1 MLLKE
6 RLNRGL
12 MPLILLVM
20 TSWSSFSQTA
30 IDSSKIQLTKPVAK
44 LVVKDL
50 ISGDGLKLELKTTQ
64 ELLEETNKKLETQT
78 MLVGNLQTQVNNFVT
93 IIDQKDKQIDTSS
106 ELSNALEKQLK
117 RESRTKKLYQITSAV
132 GAGAVLLLLIQK

>member
-1 MLLKE
+1 
-6 RLNRGL
+6 
-12 MPLILLVM
+12 
-20 TSWSSFSQTA
+20 
-30 IDSSKIQLTKPVAK
+30 
-44 LVVKDL
+44 VVKDL

>member
-1 MLLKE
+1 
-6 RLNRGL
+6 
-12 MPLILLVM
+12 M

-50 ISGDGLKLELKTTQ
+50 ITGDGLKLELKTTQ

>member
-1 MLLKE
+1 M
-6 RLNRGL
+6 
-12 MPLILLVM
+12 
-20 TSWSSFSQTA
+20 
-30 IDSSKIQLTKPVAK
+30 
-44 LVVKDL
+44 VKDL
-50 ISGDGLKLELKTTQ
+50 ITGDGLKLELKTTQ

-117 RESRTKKLYQITSAV
+117 
-132 GAGAVLLLLIQK
+132 

>member
-1 MLLKE
+1 
-6 RLNRGL
+6 
-12 MPLILLVM
+12 M
-20 TSWSSFSQTA
+20 TSWSSFSQND
-30 IDSSKIQLTKPVAK
+30 IDSSKIQFTKPVAK

-50 ISGDGLKLELKTTQ
+50 ISGDGLKLELKTVR
-64 ELLEETNKKLETQT
+64 EVLEETNKKLETQT

-106 ELSNALEKQLK
+106 ELSDALEKQLK

>member
-20 TSWSSFSQTA
+20 TSWSSFSQND

-50 ISGDGLKLELKTTQ
+50 ISGDGLKLELKTVR
-64 ELLEETNKKLETQT
+64 EVLEETNKKLETQT

-106 ELSNALEKQLK
+106 ELSDALEKQLK

-132 GAGAVLLLLIQK
+132 GAGAILLLLIQK

>member
-20 TSWSSFSQTA
+20 TSWSSFSQND

-50 ISGDGLKLELKTTQ
+50 ISGDGLKLELKTVR
-64 ELLEETNKKLETQT
+64 EVLEETNKKLETQT

-93 IIDQKDKQIDTSS
+93 IIDQKDKQINTSS
-106 ELSNALEKQLK
+106 ELSDALEKQLK
-117 RESRTKKLYQITSAV
+117 KESRTKKLYQITSAV
-132 GAGAVLLLLIQK
+132 GAGAILLLLIQK

>member
-1 MLLKE
+1 M
-6 RLNRGL
+6 
-12 MPLILLVM
+12 I
-20 TSWSSFSQTA
+20 SWSSFSQTD

>member
-1 MLLKE
+1 MLLKK

-12 MPLILLVM
+12 MPLILSVM
-20 TSWSSFSQTA
+20 TSWSSFSQND

-50 ISGDGLKLELKTTQ
+50 ISGDGLKLELKTVK
-64 ELLEETNKKLETQT
+64 EVLEETNKKLETQT
-78 MLVGNLQTQVNNFVT
+78 MLVSNLQTQVTNFVT
-93 IIDQKDKQIDTSS
+93 IIDQKDIQIDTSS

-117 RESRTKKLYQITSAV
+117 REARTKKFYQITSAV
-132 GAGAVLLLLIQK
+132 GAGAILLLLIQK

>member
-1 MLLKE
+1 
-6 RLNRGL
+6 
-12 MPLILLVM
+12 M
-20 TSWSSFSQTA
+20 TSWSSFSQND

-50 ISGDGLKLELKTTQ
+50 ISGDGLKLELKTVR
-64 ELLEETNKKLETQT
+64 EVLEETNKKLETQT

-117 RESRTKKLYQITSAV
+117 RESRTKKIYQITSAV

>member
-1 MLLKE
+1 
-6 RLNRGL
+6 
-12 MPLILLVM
+12 M
-20 TSWSSFSQTA
+20 TSWSSFSQND

>member
-1 MLLKE
+1 
-6 RLNRGL
+6 
-12 MPLILLVM
+12 M
-20 TSWSSFSQTA
+20 TSWSSFSQND

-117 RESRTKKLYQITSAV
+117 RESRTKKIYQITSAV

>member
-1 MLLKE
+1 
-6 RLNRGL
+6 
-12 MPLILLVM
+12 M
-20 TSWSSFSQTA
+20 TSWSSFSQND

-50 ISGDGLKLELKTTQ
+50 ISGDGLKLELKTVR
-64 ELLEETNKKLETQT
+64 EVLEETNKKLETQT

-93 IIDQKDKQIDTSS
+93 IIDQKDMQIDTSS

-117 RESRTKKLYQITSAV
+117 REARTKKFYQITSAV
-132 GAGAVLLLLIQK
+132 GAGAILLLLIQK

>member
-1 MLLKE
+1 M
-6 RLNRGL
+6 
-12 MPLILLVM
+12 
-20 TSWSSFSQTA
+20 
-30 IDSSKIQLTKPVAK
+30 
-44 LVVKDL
+44 VKDL

-117 RESRTKKLYQITSAV
+117 
-132 GAGAVLLLLIQK
+132 

>member
-20 TSWSSFSQTA
+20 TSWSSFSQND

-50 ISGDGLKLELKTTQ
+50 ISGDGLKLELKTVR
-64 ELLEETNKKLETQT
+64 EVLEETNKKLETQT

-93 IIDQKDKQIDTSS
+93 IIDQKDMQIDTSS

-117 RESRTKKLYQITSAV
+117 REARTKKFYQITSAV
-132 GAGAVLLLLIQK
+132 GAGAILLLLIQK